1 MRISQNDWKNYI
13 SKLSKLSYASGA
25 LIEDWIEKNGLDDPK
40 ALVDYAYRV
49 VQKYGNGSAALSA
62 AMYDVIADLQGA
74 IVPPAEMAP
83 LPEYGE
89 VSKTVYGTLKTSQN
103 PSEMGGAVSRLV
115 KRAGADTTLQNAQ
128 RDRAEFAWIP
138 SGDTCAFCLTLAS
151 RGWQTVSK
159 KALKNGHAEH
169 IHSNCNCEYAIRFDK
184 NSGVAGYDPDVY
196 KAMYDSAEGKN
207 SKDKINFLR
216 RMTYQPSHTSTKVN
230 ATATSDVSKLLAK
243 SNIKNKPVQDL
254 LKPLGENEIIEKIA
268 GGDLTKG
275 SCSSLA
281 YCYIGN
287 KCGYDVTDFRGGDS
301 QAFFAMVKNEALI
314 NKLNGIDNQ
323 SYIVKKEASDIAKK
337 LKELNLPYG
346 KEYRLSCGKHA
357 AIIRNTENGYQYLE
371 LQSAVKNGWK
381 SFEEKERLKPIGVI
395 NGKYQYEK
403 ITEKCSMSD
412 TLNKRFGCKIGENK
426 NPIMQNG
433 KLLTDKDGRL
443 ILGSEMRLSSV
454 DSYKG
459 NSEFKNVLGYINTDA
474 NKQRK
479 GDKGYAK

>member
-62 AMYDVIADLQGA
+62 TMYDVIADLQGA

-83 LPEYGE
+83 LPKYGE

-196 KAMYDSAEGKN
+196 KAMYDNAEGKN
-207 SKDKINFLR
+207 SKDKINYLR
-216 RMTYQPSHTSTKVN
+216 RMQYESKSDREKNNQETKTKTVETDN
-230 ATATSDVSKLLAK
+230 KNKYNIIKQEYTPKQTISECEEYAKQYVDTDQFGALGVLYNGIGVDAANDINRTIEAFYKQYEVDKFGGLYAPQLNSKLGK
-243 SNIKNKPVQDL
+243 SIEGAHAGYTKARNSILLNKKSL
-254 LKPLGENEIIEKIA
+254 SSSENLEKILA
-268 GGDLTKG
+268 EEKSVISQYLNNPDGFDLTKLSKRAQEVLKNSVESGRG
-275 SCSSLA
+275 SVPD
-281 YCYIGN
+281 N
-287 KCGYDVTDFRGGDS
+287 VEDVINHELGH
-301 QAFFAMVKNEALI
+301 AL
-314 NKLNGIDNQ
+314 
-323 SYIVKKEASDIAKK
+323 SDKI
-337 LKELNLPYG
+337 
-346 KEYRLSCGKHA
+346 YRLGNYDIIA
-357 AIIRNTENGYQYLE
+357 ANMSKYAPKISGYACE
-371 LQSAVKNGWK
+371 
-381 SFEEKERLKPIGVI
+381 
-395 NGKYQYEK
+395 
-403 ITEKCSMSD
+403 SMSEY
-412 TLNKRFGCKIGENK
+412 LAESFC
-426 NPIMQNG
+426 
-433 KLLTDKDGRL
+433 
-443 ILGSEMRLSSV
+443 
-454 DSYKG
+454 SYKKG
-459 NSEFKNVLGYINTDA
+459 ESVIDPELIKAFETLE
-474 NKQRK
+474 RK
-479 GDKGYAK
+479 YE

>member
-62 AMYDVIADLQGA
+62 TMYDVIADLQGA

-83 LPEYGE
+83 LPKYGE

-184 NSGVAGYDPDVY
+184 NSGVAGYDPEKY
-196 KAMYDSAEGKN
+196 KEMYDNAEGKN
-207 SKDKINFLR
+207 SKDKINSMR
-216 RMTYQPSHTSTKVN
+216 RMIYQDNREREQTFAMQRN
-230 ATATSDVSKLLAK
+230 AETLWSGKPRENSKLVIEQLNDYASQKNVILDQSFK
-243 SNIKNKPVQDL
+243 SFDGDVDMVKEFIDTIDTHVNQKEHMRNKPVKISVSYTMDDDTYAETQSNNIILNGFAYRDRALLDKDYQDRVAEHWFTQGSTYL
-254 LKPLGENEIIEKIA
+254 DIPVHESAHVIIYLDQLKTSKIVENVFGADMANASFEISEKISKYA
-268 GGDLTKG
+268 T
-275 SCSSLA
+275 
-281 YCYIGN
+281 
-287 KCGYDVTDFRGGDS
+287 
-301 QAFFAMVKNEALI
+301 
-314 NKLNGIDNQ
+314 
-323 SYIVKKEASDIAKK
+323 
-337 LKELNLPYG
+337 
-346 KEYRLSCGKHA
+346 
-357 AIIRNTENGYQYLE
+357 
-371 LQSAVKNGWK
+371 KNGNELIAE
-381 SFEEKERLKPIGVI
+381 SYV
-395 NGKYQYEK
+395 
-403 ITEKCSMSD
+403 
-412 TLNKRFGCKIGENK
+412 LNNNDSIDE
-426 NPIMQNG
+426 
-433 KLLTDKDGRL
+433 
-443 ILGSEMRLSSV
+443 SV
-454 DSYKG
+454 L
-459 NSEFKNVLGYINTDA
+459 NVLNYCGIL
-474 NKQRK
+474 KKK
-479 GDKGYAK
+479 GGL